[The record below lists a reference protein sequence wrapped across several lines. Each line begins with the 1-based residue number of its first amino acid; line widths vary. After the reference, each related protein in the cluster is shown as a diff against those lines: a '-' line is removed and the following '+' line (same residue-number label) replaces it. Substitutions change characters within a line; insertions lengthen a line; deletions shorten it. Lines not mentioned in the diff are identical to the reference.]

1 MHQCDGRLDGG
12 VGEVQVERAQLPGQ
26 QHALVDDGARA
37 HGAHVEDVALGQ
49 AHAVGALLD
58 GAPGQVQGALE
69 FLAARCGGRAHHERL
84 PDARLAGAGRD
95 AQVVGV
101 HGHLA
106 PKEHGQPHVV
116 AALLKELA
124 GLGKELGVAGEEQ
137 HGHAV
142 VALVGQE
149 APALLGLLAEE
160 PVGRL
165 EEDARAVTRVGLQA
179 GAPAVVHVE

>member
-1 MHQCDGRLDGG
+1 MNACQMRGW
-12 VGEVQVERAQLPGQ
+12 Q
-26 QHALVDDGARA
+26 ARA
-37 HGAHVEDVALGQ
+37 VAPT
-49 AHAVGALLD
+49 AW
-58 GAPGQVQGALE
+58 GAPGP
-69 FLAARCGGRAHHERL
+69 ARPKSPGRPPAV
-84 PDARLAGAGRD
+84 

-165 EEDARAVTRVGLQA
+165 EEDARAVARVGLQA